1 MAGRAF
7 TALYVFGDSLSDT
20 GNNPAPNATNYYEGR
35 YSNGPLWV
43 EYLSALLGFAYN
55 PSNNF
60 AVSGSTTSNLLA
72 QVAGLPA
79 STNLRTGLF
88 TVWSGGNDFLDDTSA
103 LTTNTAAWNVVISN
117 AVQNITNAVATLYT
131 NGGREFIVGNLPN
144 LGRLPAFIGT
154 PAGYTNYIDALVA
167 TFNSLL
173 ATDLTNLMQ
182 GCPGL
187 RVYLQD
193 NNTLLNAILAAPAA
207 YGFTVITN
215 GALEDSNLTNKS
227 FTGPGANYVFWDVIH
242 PTTKLHGL
250 TAGGAFLNVAVEMNL
265 SRSGTNL
272 NLLVTNLYPG
282 LPYTIQTSTN
292 LPTWSNYHA
301 FTAGTTNTN
310 VAATNAGTKT
320 YYRVIY

>member
-1 MAGRAF
+1 
-7 TALYVFGDSLSDT
+7 VE
-20 GNNPAPNATNYYEGR
+20 YYEGR

-43 EYLSALLGFAYN
+43 EYLSGFLGFPYN

-60 AVSGSTTSNLLA
+60 AYSGSTTSNLLS

-79 STNLRTGLF
+79 STNLRSGLF
-88 TVWSGGNDFLDDTSA
+88 TVWSGGNDFLDDTSS
-103 LTTNTAAWNVVISN
+103 LQTNTAAWNVVISN
-117 AVQNITNAVATLYT
+117 AVANITNAVATLYT

-167 TFNSLL
+167 TFNTQL
-173 ATDLTNLMQ
+173 ATAVTNIMQ

-187 RVYLQD
+187 RIYLID
-193 NNTLLNAILAAPAA
+193 NNTQLNNILSAPAA

-227 FTGPGANYVFWDVIH
+227 FTGPGADYVFWDIIH
-242 PTTKLHGL
+242 PTTKLHAL

-265 SRSGTNL
+265 SHSGTNF
-272 NLLVTNLYPG
+272 NLLVTNLHTG

-292 LPTWSNYHA
+292 LTTWSNYHS

-310 VAATNAGTKT
+310 VALTNAAAKA
-320 YYRVIY
+320 YYRVGY